1 MTLSALGFD
10 MLACWV
16 RVLVVGAGLLAVCCS
31 WANGLKCI
39 CSIPHDPC
47 RESDHICE
55 VSGNGYCGVEFENY
69 PGAKPEY
76 FCSSS
81 GSIFSPGQS
90 RCGHIEGEVHVNCCQ
105 SFDFCNA
112 HLDVHSPPPRTEQ
125 ESSRKVTVPVIQH
138 RGDSTRDL
146 AIALAVSI
154 LALVVLVAVVVGYVC
169 YRRKVKKARTAGT
182 LKRQLVG
189 GRGMSGESIG
199 SSYDHFN
206 MQERFAH
213 PIGGLQLPLPGLDES
228 MRSQMTSGSGGGAAY
243 LAHRTLSREIELRTL
258 IGKGRFGEV
267 HSGVWQGEDVAVK
280 IFYARDESSWLVE
293 TEIYYSTLLRHE
305 HILTFYGSDMR
316 SNDDCTEL
324 WLVTQYHANG
334 SLFDYLTDHEIDT
347 DTAIKFAY
355 SIASGLN
362 HLHTEIQATSGKQ
375 SIAHRDLK
383 SKNILVK
390 DDLHCCIADLGLAVR
405 HNPQSDE
412 PPDVKNH
419 KVGTK
424 RYMSPEMLKESIN
437 VHRFNAFRCADIY
450 ALGLVLWEIGRRVNI
465 NGKVLPYEIP
475 YYDRLDPD
483 PSVEEVYDV
492 VVRDNYRPAVPEHLM
507 EDSCCRHLV
516 FTMRDCW
523 RDDPHSRVTALR
535 VKKTFYDLKK
545 KRLLP
550 AVVEAVEEAP
560 DGIVRQLP
568 ALADGEV
575 VHAGVLSSARN
586 PHQNEVIHVAG
597 WSHQDHD
604 RQTRETSNS
613 VSQPVVII
621 ESTC

>member
-1 MTLSALGFD
+1 MLS
-10 MLACWV
+10 C
-16 RVLVVGAGLLAVCCS
+16 RVTGGRFVVVVALLAVCCVS
-31 WANGLKCI
+31 ANGLKCI
-39 CSIPHDPC
+39 CSIPHELC
-47 RESDHICE
+47 KASNFTCE
-55 VSGNGYCGVEFENY
+55 VSGDGWCGVEY
-69 PGAKPEY
+69 ADDPGARLEY
-76 FCSSS
+76 FCSKSTGSLTS
-81 GSIFSPGQS
+81 GLSCF
-90 RCGHIEGEVHVNCCQ
+90 HVEGASHVNCCRG
-105 SFDFCNA
+105 FDYCNA
-112 HLDVHSPPPRTEQ
+112 HLDGIASPPPLTESFRT
-125 ESSRKVTVPVIQH
+125 VTVPVVRH
-138 RGDSTRDL
+138 RDDSTRDV
-146 AIALAVSI
+146 AIGLVVAILAVI
-154 LALVVLVAVVVGYVC
+154 VLVAIVVGYVC
-169 YRRKVKKARTAGT
+169 YRRKTKQIAKKG
-182 LKRQLVG
+182 QLIG

-199 SSYDHFN
+199 SSPYGDFN
-206 MQERFAH
+206 LQDRFAH

-228 MRSQMTSGSGGGAAY
+228 MRSQFTSGSGVGAAY

-293 TEIYYSTLLRHE
+293 TEIYYSTLLNHD

-334 SLFDYLTDHEIDT
+334 SLFDYLTNHEIDT
-347 DTAIKFAY
+347 ETAIKFAY

-475 YYDRLDPD
+475 YYDRLNPD
-483 PSVEEVYDV
+483 PSIEEVYEV
-492 VVRDNYRPAVPEHLM
+492 IVRDNYRPAVPEHLM

-523 RDDPHSRVTALR
+523 RDDPQSRVTALR
-535 VKKTFYDLKK
+535 VKKTFYDLKN
-545 KRLLP
+545 RHSLP
-550 AVVEAVEEAP
+550 AVVEEVEEAP
-560 DGIVRQLP
+560 NGMIRQPP
-568 ALADGEV
+568 ALANSGV
-575 VHAGVLSSARN
+575 VHADAYSAARN
-586 PHQNEVIHVAG
+586 SHQNEVVHVAG
-597 WSHQDHD
+597 WSHQDRD
-604 RQTRETSNS
+604 RQTRETSGS
-613 VSQPVVII
+613 LSQPAVVI